1 VLEGLVQDG
10 CLEKRFNAVRRNL
23 LERRNHLKREVTD
36 LKAKFSTLII
46 VALFIVSAFWI
57 IPSYPVQLEMQVNE
71 TIDDSHEES
80 IPDDIAPAIE
90 RVLSEDNPGYPASL
104 DLNEILGEREN
115 TYRTIYE
122 PWLSKA
128 AIHAIAYEEETGFL
142 ALGGGYLYDNEV
154 HLYRLNLQTGDFD
167 KVWEI
172 GDGVIESD
180 VLSLDFGDTD
190 LNDFIEIAVGSSD
203 GHVYVFEQRHL
214 YDPYANTENM
224 FDLVWKSEG
233 LFKVFAVKIDDI
245 DRDYHPDIIVGS
257 WDGYVHLYE
266 YDNHSQYPF
275 EEDHWISYEEVATL
289 EVGEKIYSLETG
301 DTNNNGLPEIVVGT
315 REGRVFVFENGGVSL
330 MINEQPFP
338 LVRDNTYYL
347 NWTSE
352 NYTWEPVRSIAIG
365 ELDSTPGDEIAL
377 VVEGQGV
384 FTLDWDESKRTYE
397 YKKVQRD
404 YAAWESFGLHSLDY
418 WADSIIYAH
427 NVTYFD
433 PVNETLVIDE
443 PIKYEW
449 NEALE
454 IFLPN
459 ASVYPYNTGMA
470 QASDGNY
477 STFDAALTTVDN
489 ATAIIDFGLDE
500 EGTGSANSEADL
512 IITFKENLDADVF
525 TKLNFSIGQSASDF
539 LQVNSSCFTIMPF
552 DESKLMID
560 VDPVLTENQIDW
572 FRYAKIVVFDEG
584 NYSINSIEL
593 LQVYNLLTDAL
604 SLTIGPF
611 RFDGDAFMAW
621 HDEIDKIVVATVTG
635 EFVVIEYNFGA
646 GTYDIIWESYDDER
660 FTLGAN
666 VWDIEHVALVENVP
680 IWYDIGTLNY
690 INPMFGNYNSWTYA
704 IPAPITKGG
713 DGSPFYLVGTDASVV
728 RAVNMGG
735 EEDFTMNG
743 YLANINTGTRSYT
756 SAELAWLWPTD
767 PNGVL
772 PTVVVGSFDPDG
784 VYAEP
789 SYWRSRANIDFFTRP
804 SPFVPYTKWY
814 DIEDLDVTGELTS
827 LLSISK
833 TTPKMDFEDFD
844 GDGDLDFV
852 LSNGYIYLAKN
863 IFKESGYTSFILE
876 QGFFEDINKNTGP
889 LVWGQPELFDIDQ
902 DGDLD
907 LILSY
912 ADRYGTT
919 CFINEGTFT
928 NPEWVED
935 RRLFANP
942 NLDTSMSVLKLTD
955 TRMVPNR
962 GGYTLQRWADEGDVE
977 LYSDYSLAALQNDTK
992 QLRWAIPYYD
1002 IKDSYV
1008 VATYPTV
1015 YRMDFCLMHGE
1026 GFRNLGFHIHNSWD
1040 TEGDLENW
1048 TLSITSGDTD
1058 GDGRGEIIVGDY
1070 DNNVYAF
1077 EHLTNNTYKRMFR
1090 SFDLNHSIKT
1100 DVSPYA
1106 YQQLEGISGEFYR
1119 KIFDHA
1125 KHLLTNVDLDQDGFT
1140 ELVVASDL
1148 QVYIF
1153 EATGIDDTLE
1163 FAYTF
1168 DLRDLGYLDE
1178 EADAWEEVTEITA
1191 MDGGIDLDSDERLE
1205 LVVAVGPFLFTFNIN
1220 QDSFEGMENND
1231 FFGMEGDANGRY
1243 FLIGNPE
1250 SSSQYENADIRS
1262 LVVGDTDADGYLEV
1276 ILGGVLDT
1284 SAMRHDGFAVIY
1296 ECMGGT
1302 FQTAWQAP
1310 ANVTNLNPISVIKI
1324 DDQDYD
1330 GYQEIIIAHSK
1341 GVDIFE
1347 YIPDTDSTYQL
1358 VETITSSPNYPTVP
1372 LRSYKPA
1379 WSETFTNRSAN
1390 DMVWL
1395 KGPSTDFGFLIYV
1408 DDQTLTA
1415 ARYNWSDDSWLLFG
1429 PALAPNSYQGGDITP
1444 ETEYQP
1450 SLLATEDGIY
1460 MAWKMKRQGS
1470 SRTDFWVSFLNYT
1483 VGAFEPPVWI
1493 WNWTDT
1499 TGIRNHPEV
1508 FEYNSTHI
1516 GVMYNFEWADTNELY
1531 YTLIN
1536 KSLNGTRDTHLFYYP
1551 DWQDYHVQKASV
1563 VNMPDGSF
1571 AVAMSAVNTKSSK
1584 GDFDIYTLYGNAS
1597 FYFNNTKP
1605 HQATSSFYDELYPD
1619 IDYLW
1624 SDNRTLIVAYE
1635 VQGAPFENRIGMVS
1649 STNNG
1654 STWGRENNLNPYPD
1668 YLVRQDFSTYYMYTI
1683 SGIPYT
1689 SPNVYSPSVL
1699 GMKTGGYMYLAG
1711 FITYQAATN
1720 SPYADFLYGINPS
1733 SDWAYNDLHDI
1744 ENLAVGDTDSDG
1756 RKEIVVTYGDQY
1768 AIYELLHSNDGEGNM
1783 TYVEAYLSN
1792 SFENPITGV
1801 TIYDSNNNG
1810 WEEIGISCERG
1821 DVFIQEYRDP
1831 SHGPTKFSSSQQT
1844 SQLDLFGGPP
1854 FITQTG
1860 DVDADSKEEM
1870 VVALISG
1877 AGTINFHLFDDDGS
1891 IVWNHTYPFA
1901 LWDFELSDIDNDDI
1915 LEIVATQWGQEF
1927 LLAFNSSD
1935 GALLWNCTTLTDDV
1949 QDYRIADINRDGL
1962 SEIVV
1967 ATEDNKIWIINNTGE
1982 VWHSEIVDTGTIW
1995 GITVGDFNDNDTL
2008 GVAYG
2013 NGTYAVKVI
2022 NPLDGT
2028 MLYESPN
2035 NMVGF
2040 TGIQPMEAHDFN
2052 GDGYDDVIFGNNDTM
2067 RMVDVVTG
2075 TIFYNSSVT
2084 ARLKDLIIKDF
2095 DGDNIN
2101 ELFALTT
2108 GDGAYLIEAGTL
2120 RTQWHY
2126 NPELVIPEKYAGFTI
2141 SAVTGYFGGT
2151 GKFDIA
2157 LNVDGSAIV
2166 VLDGKNGLPLWINFT
2181 DDIGRLDSAD
2191 FDGNMVDS
2199 LYNLYWVEATYDS
2212 YLIGYDAIEI
2222 SPFIPEPGYSA
2233 HEIYWEEGATV
2244 DSVWA
2249 GDINNDN
2256 YDEIFLAA
2264 GTDHHTLAIYQGR
2277 DADLLWKHSPGGSIE
2292 LVRFGKLTS
2301 GLNQDFAIL
2310 VNDSQINI
2318 YDSDSWSLEATIVA
2332 PHNFKI
2338 VDFYIAGF
2346 DMDPYDDI
2354 AVLFERKSPTN
2365 KAYVSWYESDGSWKY
2380 TSSVNSTDGGAHM
2393 AVGYFRGDLTPDVVY
2408 GGDEN
2413 IARVLRGDNGQ
2424 VDRSYNLYT
2433 NVQGIVAGYFDSDS
2447 DEDFALISSGAVT
2460 VVNGTN
2466 HSVYSVAF
2474 GGSSNFRG
2482 AYAADLCG
2490 DSDQELIVYNRSDSV
2505 NAYNSTGHAVWS
2517 YEAKLVFLSYS
2528 ALTTCTFAD
2537 FNNDGKDDLVL
2548 TNGEYLNVVDGA
2560 NQSLLWHFV
2569 HKEDIFDPTVAVC
2582 VSTSGPPDVVAHDGS
2597 SVFVISGRL
2606 NPPPLP
2612 LMGAAAKGMSLSE
2625 IFIQSTIILFP
2636 IGLLIS
2642 MPLLIVRKRRRSIE
2656 KQMMSKT

>member
-1 VLEGLVQDG
+1 MKSKTLSLIALIIFIVNGFWIVPSIPIQVENTFDT
-10 CLEKRFNAVRRNL
+10 EPNAVEPIEVNPD
-23 LERRNHLKREVTD
+23 LERILAEG
-36 LKAKFSTLII
+36 
-46 VALFIVSAFWI
+46 
-57 IPSYPVQLEMQVNE
+57 
-71 TIDDSHEES
+71 DS
-80 IPDDIAPAIE
+80 
-90 RVLSEDNPGYPASL
+90 GYPASL

-115 TYRTIYE
+115 AYQTVYE

-128 AIHAIAYEEETGFL
+128 AIHAIAYDEETGFL

-154 HLYRLNLQTGDFD
+154 HLYRLNTQTGNFD

-172 GDGVIESD
+172 GDGVIEND
-180 VLSLDFGDTD
+180 VLSIDFGDTD

-224 FDLVWKSEG
+224 FDLVWKSKG

-245 DRDYHPDIIVGS
+245 DRDYRPDIIVGS

-275 EEDHWISYEEVATL
+275 EEDHWISYDEVATL
-289 EVGEKIYSLETG
+289 DVGEKIYSLETG

-315 REGRVFVFENGGVSL
+315 REGRVFVFENAGVSL
-330 MINEQPFP
+330 MINDQPFP

-377 VVEGQGV
+377 VVEGQGI
-384 FTLDWDESKRTYE
+384 FTLDWDESRRTYE

-404 YAAWESFGLHSLDY
+404 YAAWESYGLHSLDY
-418 WADSIIYAH
+418 WVDSVVYAH

-433 PVNETLVIDE
+433 PVNTSLVIDE

-470 QASDGNY
+470 QATDGNY
-477 STFDAALTTVDN
+477 STFDAALTTIDN
-489 ATAIIDFGLDE
+489 ATAILDFGLDE

-512 IITFKENLDADVF
+512 IITFKETLDDYVF
-525 TKLNFSIGQSASDF
+525 TKFNFSIGQTASDF
-539 LQVNSSCFTIMPF
+539 LQVNSSSFTIMPY
-552 DESKLMID
+552 DETKLMID
-560 VDPVLTENQIDW
+560 VDQVLSENRIDW
-572 FRYAKIVVFDEG
+572 FRYAKIVVFDGG

-611 RFDGDAFMAW
+611 RFNGDAFMTMN
-621 HDEIDKIVVATVTG
+621 DEIDKIVVATVTG
-635 EFVVIEYNFGA
+635 EFAVIEYNFGK

-680 IWYDIGTLNY
+680 IWFDVGPLNY
-690 INPMFGNYNSWTYA
+690 INPMFGSYNSWTYG
-704 IPAPITKGG
+704 IPAPISKGG

-728 RAVNMGG
+728 RAINMGG

-743 YLANINTGTRSYT
+743 YLASINTGTRSYT
-756 SAELAWLWPTD
+756 SVELAWLWPTD
-767 PNGVL
+767 PNGVM
-772 PTVVVGSFDPDG
+772 PTVIVGSFDPDG
-784 VYAEP
+784 VFSEP
-789 SYWRSRANIDFFTRP
+789 SYWRSRANIDFYTRP
-804 SPFVPYTKWY
+804 DPFTPYAKWY
-814 DIEDLDVTGELTS
+814 DIEDIDVTGELTS

-852 LSNGYIYLAKN
+852 LSNGYVYLAKN
-863 IFKESGYTSFILE
+863 LFKESGYTAFILE
-876 QGFFEDINKNTGP
+876 QGFFEDINKKTGP

-919 CFINEGTFT
+919 CFINKGTPT
-928 NPEWVED
+928 NPEWIED

-942 NLDTSMSVLKLTD
+942 NLETSMSVLKLTD
-955 TRMVPNR
+955 ARMVPNT
-962 GGYTLQRWADEGDVE
+962 GGFTLQRYAEEGDVE

-1008 VATYPTV
+1008 VATYPKV
-1015 YRMDFCLMHGE
+1015 YRMDFCLMQGE
-1026 GFRNLGFHIHNSWD
+1026 SFHNLGFHIHTSWD
-1040 TEGDLENW
+1040 TDNDLENW

-1070 DNNVYAF
+1070 DNNAYVF
-1077 EHLTNNTYKRMFR
+1077 EYLTNNTFKRMFR

-1100 DVSPYA
+1100 DTSPYA

-1178 EADAWEEVTEITA
+1178 ESDAWKEVTEITA
-1191 MDGGIDLDSDERLE
+1191 MDGGIDLDGDERLE
-1205 LVVAVGPFLFTFNIN
+1205 LVVAVGPFLFTFNIDQN
-1220 QDSFEGMENND
+1220 SFQGMENND
-1231 FFGMEGDANGRY
+1231 FFGLEGDSDGRY
-1243 FLIGNPE
+1243 FLVGNPE
-1250 SSSQYENADIRS
+1250 SSSNYENVDIRT
-1262 LVVGDTDADGYLEV
+1262 LVVGDTDSDGYLEV

-1284 SAMRHDGFAVIY
+1284 SAMRRNGFAIIY

-1310 ANVTNLNPISVIKI
+1310 ANVTNLNPINVIKI

-1330 GYQEIIIAHSK
+1330 GYQEIIIGHSN
-1341 GVDIFE
+1341 GVDMFE

-1358 VETITSSPNYPTVP
+1358 VETITSSPNYPSVP
-1372 LRSYKPA
+1372 LQSIQPPA

-1395 KGPSTDFGFLIYV
+1395 KGAVSDYGFLVYV
-1408 DDQTLTA
+1408 DGQTLTA
-1415 ARYNWSDDSWLLFG
+1415 ARYDWVDDSWLFLG
-1429 PALAPNSYQGGDITP
+1429 PIILPNSYQGGAITP

-1483 VGAFEPPVWI
+1483 IGTFESAVWI
-1493 WNWTDT
+1493 WNMTDT
-1499 TGIRNHPEV
+1499 NGIRNHPEV

-1536 KSLNGTRDTHLFYYP
+1536 KSLNGTRETHLFYYP

-1563 VNMPDGSF
+1563 INMPDGSF
-1571 AVAMSAVNTKSSK
+1571 AVAMSAVNVKSSK
-1584 GDFDIYTLYGNAS
+1584 GDFDIWTLYGNAS

-1605 HQATSSFYDELYPD
+1605 HQATSSFLDELYPD

-1635 VQGAPFENRIGMVS
+1635 IQGAPFENRIGMVS

-1654 STWGRENNLNPYPD
+1654 STWGRENNLNSYPD
-1668 YLVRQDFSTYYMYTI
+1668 YLVRNDFSTYYMYLI

-1689 SPNVYSPSVL
+1689 SPNVYSPSVI
-1699 GMKTGGYMYLAG
+1699 GMKNGGYMYLTG

-1720 SPYADFLYGINPS
+1720 TPYADFLYGINPS
-1733 SDWAYNDLHDI
+1733 SDWAYNNLHDV

-1756 RKEIVVTYGDQY
+1756 RREIVVTYENQY

-1783 TYVEAYLSN
+1783 TYLEAYLSN
-1792 SFENPITGV
+1792 QFTNPITGI

-1810 WEEIGISCERG
+1810 WEELGISCERG
-1821 DVFIQEYRDP
+1821 DVYILEFRDP
-1831 SHGPTKFSSSQQT
+1831 SDGATKFSASQET
-1844 SQLDLFGGPP
+1844 SQTRYYGG
-1854 FITQTG
+1854 FFSDVIASG
-1860 DVDADSKEEM
+1860 DVDGDSKKEL
-1870 VVALISG
+1870 VVSMLTGSDVSNLHLI
-1877 AGTINFHLFDDDGS
+1877 DDDGS
-1891 IVWNHTYPFA
+1891 IAWNVTINTTPWTIDHA
-1901 LWDFELSDIDNDDI
+1901 IQLSDLDGDGL
-1915 LEIVATQWGQEF
+1915 LEIVCVQWGEEF
-1927 LLAFNSSD
+1927 LLAYNGSD
-1935 GALLWNCTTLTDDV
+1935 GSLLWNCSSFTDDLGAM
-1949 QDYRIADINRDGL
+1949 DIGDINNDGQL
-1962 SEIVV
+1962 EIVV
-1967 ATEDNKIWIINNTGE
+1967 GTDDGKIWIVNNTGQ
-1982 VWHSEIVDTGTIW
+1982 VWHSEVMNDGHIW
-1995 GITVGDFNDNDTL
+1995 GLTIGDFNDNETL
-2008 GVAYG
+2008 GVAYR
-2013 NGTYAVKVI
+2013 NESRYIKVI
-2022 NPLDGT
+2022 NPFDGNV
-2028 MLYESPN
+2028 LYETLDDMMPIS
-2035 NMVGF
+2035 
-2040 TGIQPMEAHDFN
+2040 GIQPMEAYDFDT
-2052 GDGYDDVIFGNNDTM
+2052 DGYDDVIFGNNHMM
-2067 RMVDVVTG
+2067 RMLNVMKG
-2075 TIFYNSSVT
+2075 TIFYNSSVDS
-2084 ARLKDLIIKDF
+2084 RLRDLKIDDF
-2095 DGDNIN
+2095 DGDNIA
-2101 ELFALTT
+2101 ELFVLTRD
-2108 GDGAYLIEAGTL
+2108 GGAYLVEAGTL

-2126 NPELVIPEKYAGFTI
+2126 DAKIITPEDYSIFSV
-2141 SAVTGYFGGT
+2141 SATLGNFGGT
-2151 GKFDIA
+2151 GEQDIA
-2157 LNVDGSAIV
+2157 LNVNSSALV
-2166 VLDGKNGLPLWINFT
+2166 VLDGKNGLPMWINFT
-2181 DDIGRLDSAD
+2181 DTLALLESAD
-2191 FDGNMVDS
+2191 FDNDGVDS
-2199 LYNLYWVEATYDS
+2199 VINLYWNGASFDS
-2212 YLIGYDAIEI
+2212 YLIGYDALDFEI
-2222 SPFIPEPGYSA
+2222 SPSEPTYTI
-2233 HEIYWEEGATV
+2233 HPIYWEESMTINAL
-2244 DSVWA
+2244 WA

-2256 YDEIFLAA
+2256 YDEIFVAG
-2264 GTDHHTLAIYQGR
+2264 GTDHNTLGVYQGR
-2277 DADLLWKHSPGGSIE
+2277 DKSLLWKHSPGGTIE
-2292 LVRFGKLTS
+2292 LVRFGKLSS
-2301 GLNQDFAIL
+2301 GLNTDFAIL

-2318 YDSDSWSLEATIVA
+2318 YDSDSWSLEATIIA

-2354 AVLFERKSPTN
+2354 AVLFERKAPSN
-2365 KAYVSWYESDGSWKY
+2365 KAYVSWYECDGKWKY

-2393 AVGYFRGDLTPDVVY
+2393 AVGHFRGDLTLDVVY

-2413 IARVLRGDNGQ
+2413 IARVLRGDSGQ
-2424 VDRSYNLYT
+2424 LVRSYDLST
-2433 NVQGIVAGYFDSDS
+2433 DIDGIVAGYFDSDN
-2447 DEDFALISSGAVT
+2447 DEDYAAMTYSAVY
-2460 VVNGTN
+2460 VINGTN
-2466 HSVYSVAF
+2466 QAAYFVAP
-2474 GGSSNFRG
+2474 GGGNIRG
-2482 AYAADLCG
+2482 IYAADLCD
-2490 DSDQELIVYNRSDSV
+2490 DSVQELIVYTVADSV
-2505 NAYNSTGHAVWS
+2505 NGYNSTGHEVWS

-2528 ALTTCTFAD
+2528 TLTTCTFAD
-2537 FNNDGKDDLVL
+2537 FNSDGKDDLVL
-2548 TNGEYLNVVDGA
+2548 TNAEYLNVIDGA
-2560 NQSLLWHFV
+2560 TRTLLWHFINY
-2569 HKEDIFDPTVAVC
+2569 DGIYNPTVAVC
-2582 VSTSGPPDVVAHDGS
+2582 VSTLGAPDIVAHDGS

-2606 NPPPLP
+2606 NPPALP
-2612 LMGAAAKGMSLSE
+2612 MMFAAAKGMSIQE
-2625 IFIQSTIILFP
+2625 IIIQSTVILGP
-2636 IGLLIS
+2636 ICIPILIS
-2642 MPLLIVRKRRRSIE
+2642 VIFIRKRRQRID
-2656 KQMMSKT
+2656 